1 MLKKGNNIKM
11 KRIIYFLGNPYVD
24 IVIMF
29 VAIGIDTGF
38 LVFDKDFSFTDW
50 YLVFTTIML
59 AIMLLIPVV
68 RWFIDLDL
76 DKLIQVKSY
85 KILDY
90 STETLDDGTETY
102 SLRVDINGNI
112 KTLKRNSL
120 KIVVNEQETE
130 YIVDK
135 AKTDTGIVE
144 HSGEYVEKSL
154 DENILNYKRNYFE
167 VMREWNDTYRDK
179 LNIKPKEYV
188 YSYTKTV
195 SITRKNLV

>member
-1 MLKKGNNIKM
+1 M
-11 KRIIYFLGNPYVD
+11 KRITYFLGNPYVD

-29 VAIGIDTGF
+29 VTLGIDTGF
-38 LVFDKDFSFTDW
+38 LAFDKDFSLTDW
-50 YLVFTTIML
+50 YLVFTTIIL
-59 AIMLLIPVV
+59 TIMLLVPVV

-90 STETLDDGTETY
+90 SAEPLDDGTETY

-135 AKTDTGIVE
+135 AKADAGIVE
-144 HSGEYVEKSL
+144 HIGEYVEKNL
-154 DENILNYKRNYFE
+154 GENVPNYKRNYFE

-179 LNIKPKEYV
+179 LSIKPKEYV

-195 SITRKNLV
+195 SITRKKLF